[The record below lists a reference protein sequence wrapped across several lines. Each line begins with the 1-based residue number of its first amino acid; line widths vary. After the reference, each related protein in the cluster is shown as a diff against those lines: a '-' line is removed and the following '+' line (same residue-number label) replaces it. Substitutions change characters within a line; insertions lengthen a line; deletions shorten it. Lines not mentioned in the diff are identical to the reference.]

1 LRGNQRGF
9 TLVEVIITVFIL
21 SLCVVPVYTGLIAGS
36 KNVDSAQRRMIAL
49 GLAQGKLEEILSLD
63 YRSIS
68 SRETKENF
76 PDPYSRYSYTV
87 FVTEETIPAQWKKI
101 SLTVY
106 YLETGTGTEK
116 SVVITGARGRE

>member
-1 LRGNQRGF
+1 MRGNQRGF

-21 SLCVVPVYTGLIAGS
+21 SLCVIPVYTGLLAGS

>member
-1 LRGNQRGF
+1 MRGNQRGF

-21 SLCVVPVYTGLIAGS
+21 SLCVIPVYTGLIAGS

>member
-1 LRGNQRGF
+1 M
-9 TLVEVIITVFIL
+9 
-21 SLCVVPVYTGLIAGS
+21 PW
-36 KNVDSAQRRMIAL
+36 
-49 GLAQGKLEEILSLD
+49 D

>member
-1 LRGNQRGF
+1 MRGNQRGF
-9 TLVEVIITVFIL
+9 TLVEVIITLLIL
-21 SLCVVPVYTGLIAGS
+21 SVCVIPVYTGLIAGS
-36 KNVDSAQRRMIAL
+36 KNVDSAQRRMVAL

-63 YRSIS
+63 YHSIS

-87 FVTEETIPAQWKKI
+87 FVTEETIPAQWKKV

>member
-1 LRGNQRGF
+1 MRGNQRGF

>member
-1 LRGNQRGF
+1 MRGNQKGF

-21 SLCVVPVYTGLIAGS
+21 SLCVIPVYTGLLAGS

>member
-9 TLVEVIITVFIL
+9 TLVEVIITLLIL
-21 SLCVVPVYTGLIAGS
+21 SVCVIPVYTGLIAGS
-36 KNVDSAQRRMIAL
+36 KNVDSAQRRMVAL

-63 YRSIS
+63 YHSIS

-87 FVTEETIPAQWKKI
+87 FVTEETIPAQWKKV